1 MPTDQAPQDSSPRT
15 RTVVREL
22 QGLIQ
27 ALLGLYSQVSS
38 RLLSSRMETRH
49 ESTAGRDGLPIED
62 LLGDHIE
69 RTAAESAPPDG
80 ANAPDKPPPASPAAD
95 HRPAASAKKA
105 HQERSG
111 LGLFGALSNYFGRHR
126 SSAQTE
132 PYLREK
138 MRQNTVDHINKAL
151 VLAKQG
157 DAKGAKVHAGLA
169 ESAMQT
175 AGDYMSDEEY
185 LQFEEEVGTRL
196 QAAKR
201 TSD

>member
-1 MPTDQAPQDSSPRT
+1 MSTDPTPPKPSSPT

-27 ALLGLYSQVSS
+27 SLLGLYSQVSS
-38 RLLSSRMETRH
+38 RMLSNRMETRH
-49 ESTAGRDGLPIED
+49 ESTAGRDGMPIED

-69 RTAAESAPPDG
+69 RTAAESAPPRE
-80 ANAPDKPPPASPAAD
+80 ANAPDNPTPASPDAGR
-95 HRPAASAKKA
+95 RPTASAKKVGP
-105 HQERSG
+105 ERSG
-111 LGLFGALSNYFGRHR
+111 LGLFGALSSYFGQHR

-138 MRQNTVDHINKAL
+138 MRKNTLDHINKAL
-151 VLAKQG
+151 MLAKQG

-175 AGDYMSDEEY
+175 AGDYMNDEEY
-185 LQFEEEVGTRL
+185 AQFKAEVDTRL

-201 TSD
+201 PHD